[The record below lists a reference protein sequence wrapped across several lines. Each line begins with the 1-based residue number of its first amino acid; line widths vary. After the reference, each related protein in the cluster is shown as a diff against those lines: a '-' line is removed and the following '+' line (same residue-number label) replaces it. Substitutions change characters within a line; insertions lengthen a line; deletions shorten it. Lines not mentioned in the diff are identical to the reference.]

1 MDIPWQFNTS
11 KAEIDRNFVAGRK
24 STVYLPFAID
34 EENAAALGRFY
45 EFQDY
50 DSSTGL
56 VFFRQISSTE
66 AGKAYLFL
74 PNVTKIS
81 TSDADNGIQVCK
93 TETSLSSHDGMY
105 GTWERIVWKE
115 DPLIIY
121 GYAANSQNGVEA
133 GEFVRVAAG
142 ASVAPMRGWL
152 RLQTYGAS
160 AGAARLAVIFDE
172 DETITGVI
180 DIEDGL
186 LQEADEPV
194 DVFTVDGR
202 MIRMGVKSE
211 ECLKGLPSGIYIVH
225 GKKVMVP

>member
-1 MDIPWQFNTS
+1 M
-11 KAEIDRNFVAGRK
+11 
-24 STVYLPFAID
+24 
-34 EENAAALGRFY
+34 
-45 EFQDY
+45 
-50 DSSTGL
+50 
-56 VFFRQISSTE
+56 
-66 AGKAYLFL
+66 
-74 PNVTKIS
+74 
-81 TSDADNGIQVCK
+81 
-93 TETSLSSHDGMY
+93 
-105 GTWERIVWKE
+105 
-115 DPLIIY
+115 
-121 GYAANSQNGVEA
+121 
-133 GEFVRVAAG
+133 AAG